1 MTITDRETPDTVTP
15 TIEDLVL
22 GWCDSVE
29 QRIADVREAVAG
41 MEAHAATVADLVG
54 PPTSVDLRDPL
65 APFKMADGTVCYLS
79 IPVGGLRAGDWFQ
92 RQHGDPDW
100 HHVRLLIFAGDRIG
114 VPYDEAG
121 FEWFGVDAQVRVARP
136 PADVVA
142 RQELREALG
151 EARQAQRLEAA
162 GGAHR
167 VAGPVVGAGA
177 GGGHGLAVGPGRP
190 RATGDWFQCVECHM
204 PALIHVVFTATPD
217 QKVGNGVY
225 AGDSYCS
232 LACLAKGALRIPL
245 PEHEDED
252 DT

>member
-22 GWCDSVE
+22 GWCDSME

-41 MEAHAATVADLVG
+41 VEAHAATVADLVG

-79 IPVGGLRAGDWFQ
+79 IPVGGLRAGD
-92 RQHGDPDW
+92 
-100 HHVRLLIFAGDRIG
+100 
-114 VPYDEAG
+114 
-121 FEWFGVDAQVRVARP
+121 
-136 PADVVA
+136 
-142 RQELREALG
+142 
-151 EARQAQRLEAA
+151 
-162 GGAHR
+162 
-167 VAGPVVGAGA
+167 
-177 GGGHGLAVGPGRP
+177 GL
-190 RATGDWFQCVECHM
+190 QCVECHM

>member
-22 GWCDSVE
+22 GWCDSME

-41 MEAHAATVADLVG
+41 VEAHAATVADLVG

-114 VPYDEAG
+114 VLYDEASPTG
-121 FEWFGVDAQVRVARP
+121 GTSSPPPTSPPTSRTRP
-136 PADVVA
+136 TPAA
-142 RQELREALG
+142 WCASPRCC
-151 EARQAQRLEAA
+151 
-162 GGAHR
+162 
-167 VAGPVVGAGA
+167 
-177 GGGHGLAVGPGRP
+177 P
-190 RATGDWFQCVECHM
+190 RATTAERS
-204 PALIHVVFTATPD
+204 PACPASPQAT
-217 QKVGNGVY
+217 
-225 AGDSYCS
+225 
-232 LACLAKGALRIPL
+232 
-245 PEHEDED
+245 
-252 DT
+252 